1 MTRREISMETTNMQ
15 TAENMPVVSQA
26 EPTTEPKLP
35 TLADV
40 IGVETGKQEQVQT
53 PASEAIPDQEPGWYA
68 KRRAKD
74 RADWEAENNAKMA
87 PVLSQLAQLQE
98 YRLGVEADKLVASGK
113 ISDRDM
119 AIDYLRSKE
128 GIPAPTTP
136 AATTPPRDERG
147 RFTTTNTPAPQTE
160 VPNDVQVRANELY
173 AQAKTLQKASGVD
186 VLGVYRSNPAFAEK
200 VNSGEWDMVDVLKAA
215 QSAPEQAMRAPAPVR
230 ASNGN
235 GIGSANFMTMSSETF
250 AKVNEELRKGG
261 RINMQT
267 Y

>member
-1 MTRREISMETTNMQ
+1 METTNIQM
-15 TAENMPVVSQA
+15 TEGMPVVTQVTA
-26 EPTTEPKLP
+26 PEPQIP

-40 IGVETGKQEQVQT
+40 IGDQTGGQEQAQLTDASNETV
-53 PASEAIPDQEPGWYA
+53 PAQEPGWYA

-98 YRLGVEADKLVASGK
+98 YRLGIEADKLVSSGK

-119 AIDYLRSKE
+119 AIEYLRNKE
-128 GIPAPTTP
+128 GIPAPTT

-147 RFTTTNTPAPQTE
+147 RFTSPNTPAPQTE
-160 VPNDVQVRANELY
+160 VPNEVQQRANELY
-173 AQAKTLQKASGVD
+173 AQAKTLQKFSGVD
-186 VLGVYRSNPAFAEK
+186 VLGVYRSNPAYAEK
-200 VNSGEWDMVDVLKAA
+200 VNSGEWDMADVLRASQEAA
-215 QSAPEQAMRAPAPVR
+215 PAQQVRTPAPVR
-230 ASNGN
+230 SSNGN
-235 GIGSANFMTMSSETF
+235 GIGSPNFMTMTSETF

-261 RINMQT
+261 RIDMRT

>member
-1 MTRREISMETTNMQ
+1 METINTQM
-15 TAENMPVVSQA
+15 AENMPVVTQPA
-26 EPTTEPKLP
+26 PPEPQIP

-40 IGVETGKQEQVQT
+40 IGVEAGKQEQVQIPT
-53 PASEAIPDQEPGWYA
+53 SEAIPDQEPGWYA

-98 YRLGVEADKLVASGK
+98 YRIGVEADKLVASGK

-128 GIPAPTTP
+128 GIPAPST

-147 RFTTTNTPAPQTE
+147 RFTSTNTPAPQTE

-215 QSAPEQAMRAPAPVR
+215 QSVPEQAMRAPAPVR

-235 GIGSANFMTMSSETF
+235 GIGSANFMNMSSEAF

>member
-1 MTRREISMETTNMQ
+1 METTVMQ
-15 TAENMPVVSQA
+15 PVDGMTFVNQPA
-26 EPTTEPKLP
+26 TPEPQIP

-40 IGVETGKQEQVQT
+40 IGVDAGKQEQIQT

-128 GIPAPTTP
+128 GIPAPTT

-147 RFTTTNTPAPQTE
+147 RFTSTNTPAPQTE
-160 VPNDVQVRANELY
+160 VPNDVQVRANELF

-200 VNSGEWDMVDVLKAA
+200 VNSGEWDMVDVLKAV
-215 QSAPEQAMRAPAPVR
+215 QSAPEQTMRSPAPVR

-235 GIGSANFMTMSSETF
+235 GIGSANFMNMSSEAF

>member
-1 MTRREISMETTNMQ
+1 METTVMQ
-15 TAENMPVVSQA
+15 PVDGMTFVNQPA
-26 EPTTEPKLP
+26 TPEPQIP

-40 IGVETGKQEQVQT
+40 IGVDAGKQEQIQT

-128 GIPAPTTP
+128 GIPSPTT

-147 RFTTTNTPAPQTE
+147 RFTPTNTPAPQTE

-215 QSAPEQAMRAPAPVR
+215 QSASEQTMRSPVPVR

-235 GIGSANFMTMSSETF
+235 GIGSANFMNMSSEAF

>member
-1 MTRREISMETTNMQ
+1 METTNMQ
-15 TAENMPVVSQA
+15 MAENMPVVAQPA
-26 EPTTEPKLP
+26 NPEPQIP

-40 IGVETGKQEQVQT
+40 IGVEAGKQEQVQP
-53 PASEAIPDQEPGWYA
+53 PAPEAIPDQEPGWYA

-98 YRLGVEADKLVASGK
+98 YRIGIEADKLVASGK

-128 GIPAPTTP
+128 GMLAPTP

-147 RFTTTNTPAPQTE
+147 RFTSTNTPAPQTE

-215 QSAPEQAMRAPAPVR
+215 QSASEQAMRAPAPVR

-235 GIGSANFMTMSSETF
+235 GIGSANFMNMSSEAF

>member
-1 MTRREISMETTNMQ
+1 METTVMQ
-15 TAENMPVVSQA
+15 PVDGMTFVNQPA
-26 EPTTEPKLP
+26 TPEPQIP

-40 IGVETGKQEQVQT
+40 IGVEAGNQEQVQT

-68 KRRAKD
+68 KRRARD

-98 YRLGVEADKLVASGK
+98 YRLGIEADKLVASGK

-119 AIDYLRSKE
+119 AIEYLRNKE
-128 GIPAPTTP
+128 GIPAPTT

-147 RFTTTNTPAPQTE
+147 RFTSPNTPAPQTE
-160 VPNDVQVRANELY
+160 VPNEVQQRANELY
-173 AQAKTLQKASGVD
+173 AQAKTLQKYSGVD
-186 VLGVYRSNPAFAEK
+186 VLGVYRSNPAYAEK
-200 VNSGEWDMVDVLKAA
+200 VNSGEWDMADVLRASQEAA
-215 QSAPEQAMRAPAPVR
+215 PAQQVRTPAPVR
-230 ASNGN
+230 SSNGN
-235 GIGSANFMTMSSETF
+235 GIGSPNFMTMTSETF

-261 RINMQT
+261 RIDMRT

>member
-1 MTRREISMETTNMQ
+1 METTNIQM
-15 TAENMPVVSQA
+15 TEGMPVVTQVTTP
-26 EPTTEPKLP
+26 EPQIP

-40 IGVETGKQEQVQT
+40 IGDQTSGQEQAQLTDASNETV
-53 PASEAIPDQEPGWYA
+53 PAQEPGWYA

-119 AIDYLRSKE
+119 AIEYLRNKE
-128 GIPAPTTP
+128 GIPAP
-136 AATTPPRDERG
+136 AAATPPRDERG
-147 RFTTTNTPAPQTE
+147 RFTSPNTPAPQTE
-160 VPNDVQVRANELY
+160 VPNEVQQRANELY
-173 AQAKTLQKASGVD
+173 AQAKTLQKYSGVD
-186 VLGVYRSNPAFAEK
+186 VLGVYRSNPAYAEK
-200 VNSGEWDMVDVLKAA
+200 VNSGEWDMADVLRASQEAA
-215 QSAPEQAMRAPAPVR
+215 PAQQVRTPAPVR
-230 ASNGN
+230 SSNGN
-235 GIGSANFMTMSSETF
+235 GIGSPNFMNMTSEAF

>member
-1 MTRREISMETTNMQ
+1 METTNMQ
-15 TAENMPVVSQA
+15 MAENMPVVTQPA
-26 EPTTEPKLP
+26 NPEPQIP

-40 IGVETGKQEQVQT
+40 IGVEAGKQEQVQT
-53 PASEAIPDQEPGWYA
+53 QPDTPPAQEPGWFQGRLQ
-68 KRRAKD
+68 KERAK
-74 RADWEAENNAKMA
+74 WEADHQAQMA
-87 PVLSQLAQLQE
+87 GVQAQMSKLQE
-98 YRLGVEADKLVASGK
+98 YYLGTEADKLVASGK
-113 ISDRDM
+113 ISDREI
-119 AIDYLRSKE
+119 ALEYLRNKE
-128 GIPAPTTP
+128 GITTAPTP

-160 VPNDVQVRANELY
+160 VPNDVQVRANELF

-215 QSAPEQAMRAPAPVR
+215 QSAPEQTMRAPAPVR
-230 ASNGN
+230 ASNGT
-235 GIGSANFMTMSSETF
+235 GIGSVNFMNMSSEAF

-261 RINMQT
+261 RINMQS